1 MRNTRDR
8 LRHAI
13 GFELIGLLIAAPLAS
28 WVTGVGL
35 NHMGPLALFFSV
47 LATVWNYVYNIGV
60 DKLLLKY
67 QGHTHKSLWQRIAH
81 TFGFEGGLLFVALPV
96 MSWWLDISMMEALV
110 LDLGFVLFYLVY
122 AFIYNG
128 ATTRCTRSRASGS
141 RTHWVERRQKTA
153 GKTRHHHARGMMVLG
168 EDKPGRPAAA
178 FRLVPSALRSGPLPR
193 PTPASAWPR
202 CRSGTGS
209 AVAGPRPC
217 HPCAG
222 ARTDGAAPRR

>member
-67 QGHTHKSLWQRIAH
+67 QGHTHKSLWQRVAH
-81 TFGFEGGLLFVALPV
+81 TFGFEGACC
-96 MSWWLDISMMEALV
+96 SS
-110 LDLGFVLFYLVY
+110 
-122 AFIYNG
+122 
-128 ATTRCTRSRASGS
+128 
-141 RTHWVERRQKTA
+141 
-153 GKTRHHHARGMMVLG
+153 
-168 EDKPGRPAAA
+168 
-178 FRLVPSALRSGPLPR
+178 
-193 PTPASAWPR
+193 
-202 CRSGTGS
+202 
-209 AVAGPRPC
+209 PC
-217 HPCAG
+217 L
-222 ARTDGAAPRR
+222 